1 MIRLPT
7 KIQSKGLRQLLRQ
20 SLLCTLPFLLLG
32 CASTEP
38 APPALPDI
46 PAAFSATGKAASP
59 AQWWLAFED
68 EALNESVALALR
80 NNPSI
85 AAAAQRLRAARAVLR
100 QSSANRW
107 PNLNATAHARTEDDP
122 DEPDTTETLTLGLEA
137 DFEIDLWG
145 RLADRNRAQALRT
158 EATVA
163 DWHTAA
169 LSLSAEVVRTELRL
183 REATARRNLLHRQ
196 LGTNRQVLQ
205 LLQTRFA
212 NGRIRAADV
221 LRQEQLMESTRD
233 RLLSAR
239 ARSATLR
246 TLLLTLQGQVPT
258 TSKQAYPAD
267 SPDSPTP
274 ARALPS
280 LPPLPDTGIPAN
292 LLQNRPDLRAAWF
305 QVQAADRETA
315 AAIANRFPRITLNAS
330 LTTTE
335 ENGSTEI
342 FDDWLQSFAAGL
354 LLPLIDAG
362 DRRAEVE
369 RRRAL
374 REEALQNYRAAAL
387 NAFREVEDALVREQ
401 TQANRRQS
409 LRRQLELAQQA
420 YQQLRL
426 QYRNGTTDY
435 IEVLTALTD
444 TQQLQRDLLVAR
456 RQLLEFRVA
465 LYRALAGHLPSLPE
479 TVSPPS

>member
-1 MIRLPT
+1 MRT
-7 KIQSKGLRQLLRQ
+7 NDQSAGLRRLVRQCLLW
-20 SLLCTLPFLLLG
+20 TLPILLPG

-38 APPALPDI
+38 DSPALPET
-46 PAAFSATGKAASP
+46 PPAFSATGNAASP
-59 AQWWLAFED
+59 AQWWIAFED
-68 EALNESVALALR
+68 EELNESVALALR
-80 NNPSI
+80 DNPSI

-100 QSSANRW
+100 QSSADRW
-107 PNLNATAHARTEDDP
+107 PNLNASARARTEDDP
-122 DEPDTTETLTLGLEA
+122 DEEETTETLTLGFEA
-137 DFEIDLWG
+137 AFEIDLWG
-145 RLADRNRAQALRT
+145 RIADQTRAQALRT
-158 EATVA
+158 EATMA

-169 LSLSAEVVRTELRL
+169 LSLTAEVVRTELRL
-183 REATARRNLLHRQ
+183 REARARQNLLRRQ
-196 LGTNRQVLQ
+196 LETNQQVLQ

-233 RLLSAR
+233 RLLNAR

-258 TSKQAYPAD
+258 RGQASPVD
-267 SPDSPTP
+267 SPASPNP
-274 ARALPS
+274 VRALPT

-305 QVQAADRETA
+305 QVLAADRETA
-315 AAIANRFPRITLNAS
+315 AAIANRFPRLTLTAS
-330 LTTTE
+330 LSTTE
-335 ENGSTEI
+335 ENGTTEI

-362 DRRAEVE
+362 ERRAEVE

-374 REEALQNYRAAAL
+374 REEALQNYRSAAL
-387 NAFREVEDALVREQ
+387 TAFREVEDALVREQ
-401 TQANRRQS
+401 TQADRRQS

-444 TQQLQRDLLVAR
+444 TQQLQRDLLEAR

-465 LYRALAGHLPSLPE
+465 LYRALAGHLPHLPE